1 MLALTA
7 PIILTPLIT
16 YLKPENYD
24 FEKFKE
30 LQQVDDSGFDVKAQ
44 TEGVAVKTAQERTEA
59 ELVNLQGIE
68 KELYVAR
75 NYALGAALFIAISLT
90 ILWPIPMYGTSYVF
104 SKPFF
109 TGWIVVTFIWAFFGA
124 IVVTLL
130 PIVESRREIYLFFRA
145 VITRRSAS
153 G

>member
-24 FEKFKE
+24 FDKFKE

-75 NYALGAALFIAISLT
+75 NYALGAALFIAVSLT
-90 ILWPIPMYGTSYVF
+90 M
-104 SKPFF
+104 
-109 TGWIVVTFIWAFFGA
+109 
-124 IVVTLL
+124 
-130 PIVESRREIYLFFRA
+130 
-145 VITRRSAS
+145 
-153 G
+153 

>member
-75 NYALGAALFIAISLT
+75 NYALGAALFIAVSLT
-90 ILWPIPMYGTSYVF
+90 M
-104 SKPFF
+104 
-109 TGWIVVTFIWAFFGA
+109 
-124 IVVTLL
+124 
-130 PIVESRREIYLFFRA
+130 
-145 VITRRSAS
+145 
-153 G
+153 

>member
-68 KELYVAR
+68 EELYVAR
-75 NYALGAALFIAISLT
+75 NWALGAALFIAISLT
-90 ILWPIPMYGTSYVF
+90 M
-104 SKPFF
+104 
-109 TGWIVVTFIWAFFGA
+109 
-124 IVVTLL
+124 
-130 PIVESRREIYLFFRA
+130 
-145 VITRRSAS
+145 
-153 G
+153 

>member
-1 MLALTA
+1 
-7 PIILTPLIT
+7 
-16 YLKPENYD
+16 
-24 FEKFKE
+24 
-30 LQQVDDSGFDVKAQ
+30 
-44 TEGVAVKTAQERTEA
+44 
-59 ELVNLQGIE
+59 
-68 KELYVAR
+68 
-75 NYALGAALFIAISLT
+75 
-90 ILWPIPMYGTSYVF
+90 MYGTSYVF